1 MVLVPVLTRD
11 ELANVVRDI
20 LGVDK
25 DSDLPDDA
33 LLPVYRAL
41 SRVGIG
47 FLGCEDLQEISQV

>member
-25 DSDLPDDA
+25 NADLPDDA
-33 LLPVYRAL
+33 LLPVYRSL

-47 FLGCEDLQEISQV
+47 FLGCEDLQEIAQV